1 MVELS
6 DNLRMGLLIGA
17 AAIVVFVIVNMTGM
31 FFGGDKMF
39 FVDLIGIG
47 SQDAFRPYTGFS
59 EQDIVGLLLA
69 GVMGALYYMSAEE
82 ELDWEALLGDDDDDD
97 EEE

>member
-1 MVELS
+1 
-6 DNLRMGLLIGA
+6 MGLLIGA
-17 AAIVVFVIVNMTGM
+17 AALVVFVLVNMTGVV
-31 FFGGDKMF
+31 FDGEKLFIL
-39 FVDLIGIG
+39 DLIGVG
-47 SQDAFRPYTGFS
+47 SQDAFRPVTGFS

-82 ELDWEALLGDDDDDD
+82 ELDWEALLGDDDD